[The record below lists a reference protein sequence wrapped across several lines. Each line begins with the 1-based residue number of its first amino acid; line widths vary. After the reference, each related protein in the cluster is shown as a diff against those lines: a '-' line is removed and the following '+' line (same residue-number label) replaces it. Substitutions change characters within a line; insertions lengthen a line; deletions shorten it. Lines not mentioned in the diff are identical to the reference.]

1 MDEGPTQITIER
13 VRDPDRIKRY
23 ALVPR
28 ASQNGSKPEGERV
41 RRYNLARIGVSPRS
55 ALGQD
60 RHERLEQVADAERHP
75 TEDT

>member
-1 MDEGPTQITIER
+1 MDSRAPRLTIER

-28 ASQNGSKPEGERV
+28 ASQNGNRPEGV

-60 RHERLEQVADAERHP
+60 RHERLEQIADAERESP
-75 TEDT
+75 KDS

>member
-1 MDEGPTQITIER
+1 MEKGPAQATIEG

-28 ASQNGSKPEGERV
+28 ASQNGDRPEGV

-60 RHERLEQVADAERHP
+60 RHERLEQIADAERDHP
-75 TEDT
+75 KET

>member
-1 MDEGPTQITIER
+1 MEEGPAQTTIEG

-28 ASQNGSKPEGERV
+28 GSQNGDKPDGESV

-60 RHERLEQVADAERHP
+60 RHERLEQIADSERKRQR
-75 TEDT
+75 